1 MDTILNYSVV
11 TTGLLFGVI
20 VLAIAAL
27 WVYWSKFFI
36 PFSTYCW
43 WRDRIPRIVMVYCF
57 VSFGAWAFFYGR
69 ERNADPVFCIIAS
82 VLLVII
88 CLRYFFVFMKRR
100 MEAVDNALV
109 CVSDAFA
116 LYFLAQCMVLL
127 FLDGLLAT
135 VEIAGSQL
143 LLVGTSILLVRN
155 LRLRQLVKGDVYV
168 FAPLRIGTDDYVYG
182 KLIINECSQLDARV
196 KKLARRCYG
205 LYGKE
210 AEIRVT
216 VTSFHPFRL
225 CEV

>member
-1 MDTILNYSVV
+1 MGVLVKIFYSFQHILLVARPNSPDCD
-11 TTGLLFGVI
+11 GLLFCVI
-20 VLAIAAL
+20 
-27 WVYWSKFFI
+27 WS
-36 PFSTYCW
+36 
-43 WRDRIPRIVMVYCF
+43 M
-57 VSFGAWAFFYGR
+57 GFFYGR

-116 LYFLAQCMVLL
+116 LYFLAQCIVLL
-127 FLDGLLAT
+127 FWDGLLAT

-143 LLVGTSILLVRN
+143 LLVGTSILLVRH

-210 AEIRVT
+210 AEVRVT